1 MAKKIAL
8 SWSGGKDSCMALKKL
23 VDANHQVVSLIT
35 TVPKEL
41 ERTFAHGEKTEMIQ
55 RQSNSLSIP
64 LHFIRCSFDDYTES
78 FIQDL
83 IQLKN
88 QHHLDSVAFGD
99 IYLEGHREWGE
110 NVAAAAGL
118 EALFPLWCQ
127 QQDSLSLLSSF
138 IQSGHKAA
146 VIRIREDS
154 LDDSWLGKELD
165 DDFFNNIQ
173 KQTVCPLGENGE
185 YHTFVYD
192 GPLFQ
197 SPVSFTRGQV
207 LSEGAS
213 KRLEIHPLV

>member
-8 SWSGGKDSCMALKKL
+8 SWSGGKDSCMTLKKL
-23 VDANHQVVSLIT
+23 VDANYQVISLLT

-41 ERTFAHGEKTEMIQ
+41 ERTFAHGEKTEMIKM
-55 RQSNSLSIP
+55 QSDSLAIP
-64 LHFIRCSFDDYTES
+64 VHFVRCSFDNYTET
-78 FIQDL
+78 FVQDL
-83 IQLKN
+83 IKLKD
-88 QHHLDSVAFGD
+88 QYGLDSVAFGD

-118 EALFPLWCQ
+118 EALFPLWCR
-127 QQDSLSLLSSF
+127 QQDSLSLLASF
-138 IQSGHKAA
+138 VQSGYKAA
-146 VIRIREDS
+146 VIRLREDS

-165 DDFFNNIQ
+165 NDFLEKIQ
-173 KQTVCPLGENGE
+173 SETVCPLGENGE

-197 SPVSFTRGQV
+197 HPVSFTHGQV
-207 LSEGAS
+207 FSQDGS